1 MNLGNLESLRFFY
14 PELILLGAIL
24 LVVLSDISLKRLRN
38 WINPLLAAGA
48 LLLALYYT
56 LQTEHGS
63 AMNLFEGMLAL
74 DSFALYFKIFLLV
87 AGILVLLG
95 SLHSAELSAIHQ
107 GEFFA
112 LLLAVTLGMLLMANS
127 AHLTMLYLSL
137 ELVSLTSYIMVGY
150 LRSDRLS
157 NEASMKY
164 ILFGAVSTGSMLY
177 GFSLLYG
184 MTGSLSL
191 FEIRDALLAREL
203 VGFDQFTLLLV
214 VVLTTAGFGFK
225 TAAVPFHFWCPDV
238 YTGAPTPVTAFLSV
252 APKAAGFAILVRF
265 FLGGLSETAGEQW
278 GFISGINWPL
288 VLIVVSV
295 LTMTLGNIAALSQN
309 NLKRMLAYSSIA
321 HAGYILMG
329 SVVLTGAGLKAM
341 LVYLFVYLFMN
352 LGAFFVVTV
361 IFNSEKT
368 FELQD
373 YNGMFRRSPFLAI
386 SMSIFL
392 LSLIGIPPF
401 AGFLG
406 KLYIF
411 AAVIDQG
418 LFWFAVV
425 GALNAAI
432 AAFYYMRVMKHMILE
447 NDDRPPT
454 PLHISYLNRA
464 LLVLLLVPNILLI
477 VFWTPIDR
485 WTADSISLFSG
496 M

>member
-1 MNLGNLESLRFFY
+1 MNLGNLESLTFFT
-14 PELILLGAIL
+14 PELILLGGIL
-24 LVVLSDISLKRLRN
+24 LVVISDISLKGLRVR
-38 WINPLLAAGA
+38 INPLLTLAA
-48 LLLALYYT
+48 LLLALFYT
-56 LQTEHGS
+56 LQTDHGS
-63 AMNLFEGMLAL
+63 AMTLFEGMLAL
-74 DSFALYFKIFLLV
+74 DNFALFFKVFLLV

-95 SLHSAELSAIHQ
+95 SLHSEELAAVHQ
-107 GEFFA
+107 GEFHA

-127 AHLTMLYLSL
+127 AHLVMLYLSL
-137 ELVSLTSYIMVGY
+137 ELVSLTSYVMVGY

-164 ILFGAVSTGSMLY
+164 ILFGAVSTGAMLY
-177 GFSLLYG
+177 GFSMLYG
-184 MTGSLSL
+184 LTGTLDL
-191 FEIRDALLAREL
+191 FAIRDALLAQEM
-203 VGFDQFTLLLV
+203 VGFNQVTLLLV

-265 FLGGLSETAGEQW
+265 FLGGLSQPAGDQW
-278 GFISGINWPL
+278 GFISGIDWPL

-295 LTMTLGNIAALSQN
+295 LTMSLGNVAALTQN

-329 SVVLTGAGLKAM
+329 AVLLTGAGLKAM

-373 YNGMFRRSPFLAI
+373 YNGMFRRSPFLAVA
-386 SMSIFL
+386 MSIFL

-411 AAVIDQG
+411 GAVIDQG
-418 LFWFAVV
+418 LYWFAVV
-425 GALNAAI
+425 GALNAAV
-432 AAFYYMRVMKHMILE
+432 AAFYYMRIMKHMILE
-447 NDDRPPT
+447 DDDRPPT
-454 PLHISYLNRA
+454 PLRISALNRA

-477 VFWTPIDR
+477 VFWNPIDR
-485 WTADSISLFSG
+485 WTANSITLFG
-496 M
+496 GL